1 MRALAPQP
9 QPTFARGFA
18 GGARACA
25 LAVLS
30 LLCACD
36 GGARPID
43 AQAQPAT
50 ASSELSVR
58 FDLSAGSSAS
68 VSVLGFR
75 AATAGS
81 DDTDVLGLVDPLA
94 AAAPD
99 QGCAIRDADLATR
112 ALASRGGSVDL
123 EELPGVAVG
132 LGSEANMLRPFP
144 RVFPDVAGVV
154 AGVVAEAG
162 PQPVA
167 ALPERVTFY
176 SPESE
181 LPVGELPVPA
191 LPRLLAINGAAPV
204 AGARIDTSEG
214 LTLSL
219 GAAAGAVVEL
229 RPFGSTLAVTCSVPT
244 NASTESLLTISR
256 PLLAHLPSRIG
267 TTAAGLTTRAGS
279 NTVAVSLEVVRRV
292 RARAPLGATGT
303 RVSVEVRGALPVEL
317 RP

>member
-1 MRALAPQP
+1 MNRYSVGSRLMRASAPQP
-9 QPTFARGFA
+9 QPPPACGFA
-18 GGARACA
+18 GVARACA
-25 LAVLS
+25 LAT
-30 LLCACD
+30 LLMLGACD

-43 AQAQPAT
+43 AQAQPP
-50 ASSELSVR
+50 ASSAELSVR
-58 FDLSAGSSAS
+58 FDLSAGSAAS

-81 DDTDVLGLVDPLA
+81 DDADVLGLVDPLA

-99 QGCAIRDADLATR
+99 QGC

-132 LGSEANMLRPFP
+132 LGSEASLLRPFP

-154 AGVVAEAG
+154 AGVVAESG
-162 PQPVA
+162 PQAVS

-204 AGARIDTSEG
+204 AGARIDASEG
-214 LTLSL
+214 LTLAL
-219 GAAAGAVVEL
+219 GSAAGAVVEL
-229 RPFGSTLAVTCSVPT
+229 RPFGATVAVTCSVPT

-256 PLLAHLPSRIG
+256 PLLAHLPSRV
-267 TTAAGLTTRAGS
+267 AAGGSSRAGS
-279 NTVAVSLEVVRRV
+279 GAVAVSLEVVRRV
-292 RARAPLGATGT
+292 RAKAPLGASPT
-303 RVSVEVRGALPVEL
+303 RVSVEVRAALPVEL